1 MMTFDLSTSLGT
13 WIANT
18 TKNLAFAFETGGVGL
33 PAVVAYS
40 AKQYYTDVRNVTPPA
55 NGGTLA
61 SVALTRGKAKITV
74 DMRKALRVVQTVF
87 GKRLSLPLAW
97 YLEQRWKKNGS
108 QVKFNVT
115 LSEFTNIEQELHRHV
130 GYMQSGWN
138 SALKKFGATVPFW
151 VANKNGPGSVFVEKT
166 MTKMIVKAE
175 NKVASIRSVKDMQRR
190 IDWVSKMHKKRLES
204 ASVIAGNKILT
215 EAFK

>member
-1 MMTFDLSTSLGT
+1 MMTFDLSTSMGT

-18 TKNLAFAFETGGVGL
+18 TKNLAYAFETGGVGL

-74 DMRKALRVVQTVF
+74 DMRKSLRVVQNVF
-87 GKRLSLPLAW
+87 GKRLSLPLSW
-97 YLEQRWKKNGS
+97 YLENRWKKTGS
-108 QVKFNVT
+108 QVKFDVT
-115 LSEFTNIEQELHRHV
+115 LSEFKNVEHELQRRV

-138 SALKKFGATVPFW
+138 SALKKFGASVPSW
-151 VANKNGPGSVFVEKT
+151 VSNKNGPGSVFVEKT
-166 MTKMIVKAE
+166 IKKMIVKAE
-175 NKVASIRSVKDMQRR
+175 NKVAAIRSVQDMQRR
-190 IDWVSKMHKKRLES
+190 IDWVSKIHKKRLERAS
-204 ASVIAGNKILT
+204 AIEGNKILKET
-215 EAFK
+215 FK